1 MIWSHLQKYRDEGL
15 LLVRVFFGL
24 YLALGHGWG
33 KVQGG
38 PEQWAWLGGNM
49 EMFGLAFAPTF
60 WGFLS
65 MLAEFVGALLVTL
78 GLLTRP
84 AALFVALNMFV
95 ASLGHITGRI
105 DGGPETPLMYGVV
118 FLGFLLIG
126 PGTYSLDEQIGG

>member
-1 MIWSHLQKYRDEGL
+1 MIWSHLQKYRDLGL
-15 LLVRVFFGL
+15 LIVRVFFGL

-33 KVQGG
+33 KVLGG

-49 EMFGLAFAPTF
+49 EMLGLGFAPTF

-78 GLLTRP
+78 GLVTRP
-84 AALFVALNMFV
+84 AALFVALNMLV

-105 DGGPETPLMYGVV
+105 DGSPETALLYAAV
-118 FLGFLLIG
+118 FVGFILIG
-126 PGTYSLDEQIGG
+126 PGKYSLDEQIGG